1 MHSFSGRLVLSW
13 LLLLIVLPL
22 ETYAE
27 GLDLTGSPFRFFIG
41 DNTEYADPNYDD
53 TSWAEYPIVLAGGWT
68 ERGAKLDDRIFWQR
82 VSFEGSALTGVVSPA
97 LHIGVLQAGNIFF
110 LNGVEFARVA
120 MLDPPYAGL
129 VSDNNMPLPRTF
141 AIPPDLVNHHGKN
154 VLAIRSARNGLENTF
169 LSGPVEIIE
178 EVEALKKPKTR
189 TAFFILYNS
198 LSVFVLLL
206 AFFITCAVWLVA
218 RKDTGLHWL
227 LIAFLVLLPVCILN
241 SSAAAYL
248 EWKFP
253 PVLFPFLVLNL
264 SSYVLVPVI
273 EFSAIHLKVQI
284 RWYTRLLQLAILA
297 LPFIPDGT
305 DEFLFPITRAD
316 TLIWS
321 ILSALTFLQ
330 ISIWAIRGA
339 FRQDSRAYPVIVGAA
354 VIWISTIMSLLG
366 FEDWALRATGSGF
379 GAVTVPIFLLSLTWA
394 GIQPL
399 FEAKARLAEAHRDV
413 LRAQEHERR
422 RVAYDIHD
430 GVGQWLSTIKLNLQ
444 MLQGQHRGTPAESGF
459 SEVVGHVDAAI
470 TDTRRIAHDLS
481 PAMIEKKGLAAA
493 IRSHVDIIRQRS
505 GVSASVDVDDNI
517 ILDPTVQ
524 GHLYRIFQE
533 ALQNAVRHGKATT
546 ISVRLSE
553 DQQKFRLEV
562 TDNGT
567 GFDPAAHAD
576 GLGLKS
582 MRQRTELVGAHF
594 DLSSDQSTGTTLT
607 ITGKRGS
614 RT

>member
-1 MHSFSGRLVLSW
+1 MTPHHGRILLLGI
-13 LLLLIVLPL
+13 LLLLFIWPL
-22 ETYAE
+22 GVQAKGLNLAE
-27 GLDLTGSPFRFFIG
+27 IPFRFTIG
-41 DNTEYADPNYDD
+41 DSKDYAGPTYDD
-53 TSWAEYPIVLAGGWT
+53 SGWAEYPILLSGGWAQ
-68 ERGAKLDDRIFWQR
+68 RGAGLDDRNFWQR
-82 VSFEGSALTGVVSPA
+82 VTFDGSALADISSPA
-97 LHIGVLQAGNIFF
+97 LHIGVLQAGNIFY

-141 AIPPDLVNHHGKN
+141 AFPPNLLNLQGEN
-154 VLAIRSARNGLENTF
+154 VLAIRSTRNGLENTF
-169 LSGPVEIIE
+169 LSGPIEIIE
-178 EVEALKKPKTR
+178 EVDALKKSNAR

-198 LSVFVLLL
+198 LSVFVLVL
-206 AFFITCAVWLVA
+206 AFFITFGVWLVA

-227 LIAFLVLLPVCILN
+227 LIAFVVLLPVCLLN

-253 PVLFPFLVLNL
+253 PALFPFFVLNL

-273 EFSAIHLKVQI
+273 EFSAIHLRVRI
-284 RWYTRLLQLAILA
+284 RWYTRMLQVAILA

-305 DEFLFPITRAD
+305 ADFLFPISRAD

-321 ILSALTFLQ
+321 MLSALTFLQ

-339 FRQDSRAYPVIVGAA
+339 LHRDSRAYPVIVGAA
-354 VIWISTIMSLLG
+354 VIWISTTMSLLG
-366 FEDWALRATGSGF
+366 LEDWALRTTGSGF
-379 GAVTVPIFLLSLTWA
+379 GAVTVPLFLLSLTWA

-399 FEAKARLAEAHRDV
+399 FEAKARLAEAQSEV

-444 MLQGQHRGTPAESGF
+444 MLQGQHRGTSAESGF

-470 TDTRRIAHDLS
+470 SDTRRIAHDLS

-493 IRSHVDIIRQRS
+493 IRSHADIIRHRS
-505 GVSASVDVDDNI
+505 RLTVSVDVDDSI
-517 ILDPTVQ
+517 IFAPTVQ

-533 ALQNAVRHGKATT
+533 ALQNAVRHGKATA
-546 ISVRLSE
+546 IDIRLAQE
-553 DQQKFRLEV
+553 KKKYCLEIK
-562 TDNGT
+562 DNGI
-567 GFDPAAHAD
+567 GFDSAVQSD

-582 MRQRTELVGAHF
+582 MRQRTELVGAHL
-594 DLSSDQSTGTTLT
+594 DVISSPASGTTLRVT
-607 ITGKRGS
+607 S
-614 RT
+614 RN